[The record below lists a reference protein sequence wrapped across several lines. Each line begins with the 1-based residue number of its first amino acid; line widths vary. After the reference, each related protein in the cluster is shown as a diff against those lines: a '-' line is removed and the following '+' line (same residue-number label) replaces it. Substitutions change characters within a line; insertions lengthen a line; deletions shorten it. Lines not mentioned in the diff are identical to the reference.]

1 MGRLGSRP
9 GPFWETQG
17 GELKKDGEGMAKGRR
32 QIWAHGSF
40 FCPKFDKL
48 TYGFQH
54 GALPPDGGAAGSK
67 TPAATSPAAPQIWTV
82 RGDAGEK
89 NGAMAVSSLCGE
101 QFWASLG
108 ASWVKPKMDKMF
120 SDRFQ
125 NLSLKGSRRAS
136 GGVPGWSWRGP
147 RAKMGRSSLL
157 EPSWAPSGSAL
168 GPFRLR
174 LGPLSSALELP

>member
-1 MGRLGSRP
+1 
-9 GPFWETQG
+9 
-17 GELKKDGEGMAKGRR
+17 MARGRR
-32 QIWAHGSF
+32 QIWAHGSL
-40 FCPKFDKL
+40 FCPKLTKL
-48 TYGFQH
+48 TYASQH
-54 GALPPDGGAAGSK
+54 GALPPDGGAAGSR

-82 RGDAGEK
+82 RGDAGK
-89 NGAMAVSSLCGE
+89 KAGATAVSSLCGE
-101 QFWASLG
+101 PFWACLG

-157 EPSWAPSGSAL
+157 EPSWAPSWSPL
-168 GPFRLR
+168 GPFWLR
-174 LGPLSSALELP
+174 LGPLSSPLELP